1 MDVLDKARIWAFEP
15 NPENFSR
22 MRDDPALRKAG
33 IELLPVERAMVFIV
47 LLRRALRAML
57 ADKNSSQLTN

>member
-1 MDVLDKARIWAFEP
+1 MVAIVNEVEA
-15 NPENFSR
+15 
-22 MRDDPALRKAG
+22 ALAG
-33 IELLPVERAMVFIV
+33 IELVPVERAMVFIV